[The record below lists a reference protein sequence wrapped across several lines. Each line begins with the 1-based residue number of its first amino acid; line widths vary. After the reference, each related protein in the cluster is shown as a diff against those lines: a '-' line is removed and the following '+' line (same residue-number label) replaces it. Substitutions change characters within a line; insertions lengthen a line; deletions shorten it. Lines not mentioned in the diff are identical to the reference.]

1 MEIDQTDGN
10 DWHIYRLKKIDEIQE
25 ILIAERDKRNEL
37 STKYNRGVNISLVW
51 LIIVQVLLRL
61 G

>member
-1 MEIDQTDGN
+1 MEIDETDGN
-10 DWHIYRLKKIDEIQE
+10 DRHIHRLKKIDEIQE

-37 STKYNRGVNISLVW
+37 GTKYNRG
-51 LIIVQVLLRL
+51 